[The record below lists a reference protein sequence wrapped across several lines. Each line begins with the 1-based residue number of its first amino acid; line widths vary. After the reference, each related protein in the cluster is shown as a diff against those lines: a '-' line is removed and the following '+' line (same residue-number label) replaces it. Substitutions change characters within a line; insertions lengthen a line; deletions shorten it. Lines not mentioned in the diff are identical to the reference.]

1 MKKNLNFPLT
11 STHWGTYRVES
22 KNGKITKLHGFEE
35 DPDPSIIGQ
44 GIIDVLD
51 SPMRIDT
58 PMVRESWYRNG
69 PGSKNKLRGEDTF
82 ISISWEE
89 AEKLVADEL
98 NRIKTKFGNKSIYGG
113 SYGWA
118 SAGRF
123 HHAQSQLHR
132 FLNCIGGYTKSLNSY
147 SLAAGEVIL
156 PHIIGEYSKYVHSPT
171 CWNSIIQDTDLFVAF
186 GGLPTRNSQISA
198 GGLGRHRTR
207 EALSEANSAGV
218 KFINISPI
226 KSDTN
231 QNLNA
236 EWLALKPNSDVS
248 LILGLAHTLI
258 SENLFDAKFLN
269 LYTVGFEEFSNYV
282 MGKSDGIE
290 KTAQW
295 AANIC
300 DLPAPKIL
308 TLARKMAYSRT
319 MISMNWS
326 LTRQDHGEQPYWAA
340 TALASMLG
348 QIGLPGGGIAFG
360 YSAANSIGLEKSV
373 VEFKSLP
380 QGQNSIKSFIPVS
393 RISEMLLKP
402 GEPFNYNGKSYIY
415 PDIKLIYWAGGNP
428 FHHHQDLSKFQK
440 AWAKPDTVIVHEWC
454 WNTLAK
460 NADIVL
466 PCTVSL
472 ERNDIAM
479 SPRDPYI
486 IAMEKIQS
494 PKKYVKDDFDNL
506 SGIAQRMGIKQLFT
520 NNRNSTEWIEW
531 IYDKSRDSA
540 AKNGIELPDFN
551 TFKKKGWHKIDA
563 PKKHFIMFADFR
575 SDPIKYPLKTPSGKI
590 ELYSETIAKFNYLD
604 CPPHPTWLEPKEW
617 LGDSNKN
624 KELHMISSQPRNK
637 LHSQFD
643 HGSISLSDK
652 RNGRE
657 QIIINYNTAKLHQ
670 INDGDIIKV
679 HNKRGACLA
688 SAVLSKDI
696 RIDVVQMST
705 GAWLDADKQKD
716 GTLFCRHGNPNV
728 LTIDKGTSNL
738 AQGPIA
744 HSCLVS
750 IEKFEGKL
758 PVIRAF
764 LPPEIIK
771 NYNYSS
777 EK

>member
-51 SPMRIDT
+51 GSMRINT
-58 PMVRESWYRNG
+58 PMVRESWYRHG
-69 PGSKNKLRGEDTF
+69 PGSANNLRGEDTF
-82 ISISWEE
+82 ISISWDE
-89 AEKLVADEL
+89 AEKLVANEL
-98 NRIKTKFGNKSIYGG
+98 DRIKTKFGNKSIYGG

-156 PHIIGEYSKYVHSPT
+156 PHVIGEYSKYVHSPT

-198 GGLGRHRTR
+198 GGLGRHRTK
-207 EALSEANSAGV
+207 EALSEANMAGV
-218 KFINISPI
+218 KFVNISPI
-226 KSDTN
+226 KSDID

-236 EWLALKPNSDVS
+236 EWLAPRPNSDVS

-258 SENLFDAKFLN
+258 IENLYDEQFLS
-269 LYTVGFEEFSNYV
+269 LYTVGFKEFSDYV
-282 MGKSDGIE
+282 MGISDGIE
-290 KTAQW
+290 KSAQW

-300 DLPAPKIL
+300 DLPATKIH
-308 TLARKMAYSRT
+308 TLARKMANSRT

-360 YSAANSIGLEKSV
+360 YSAANSTGLEKSV
-373 VEFKSLP
+373 VEFKALP
-380 QGQNSIKSFIPVS
+380 QGQNTTNSFIPVS

-402 GEPFNYNGKSYIY
+402 GQPFNYNGKSYTY

-440 AWAKPDTVIVHEWC
+440 AWQKPDTVIVHEWC

-460 NADIVL
+460 HADIVL

-486 IAMEKIQS
+486 IAMEKIQ
-494 PKKYVKDDFDNL
+494 PPIKDAKDDFDIL
-506 SGIAQRMGIKQLFT
+506 SGIAQKMGIKKLFT
-520 NNRNSTEWIEW
+520 GDRDSSAWIQW
-531 IYDKSRDSA
+531 IYNQSRKSA
-540 AKNGIELPDFN
+540 AKNGIVLPDFK
-551 TFKKKGWHKIDA
+551 TFKKKGWHKIEV
-563 PKKHFIMFADFR
+563 PEENYIMFADFR
-575 SDPIKYPLKTPSGKI
+575 NDPIKYPLKTPSGKI
-590 ELYSETIAKFNYLD
+590 ELYSKTIAKFNYID

-617 LGDSNKN
+617 LGNSNKD
-624 KELHMISSQPRNK
+624 KDLHMISSQPQNK

-643 HGSISLSDK
+643 HGSVSLNGK
-652 RNGRE
+652 KKGRE
-657 QIIINYNTAKLHQ
+657 QIIINVNTAKLYQ
-670 INDGDIIKV
+670 IHDGDIVKV
-679 HNKRGACLA
+679 YNDRGACLA

-696 RIDVVQMST
+696 RLDVVQMST

-728 LTIDKGTSNL
+728 LTIDKGSSNL

-744 HSCLVS
+744 HSCLVN
-750 IEKFEGKL
+750 IKKFEGEL
-758 PVIRAF
+758 PAIRAF
-764 LPPEIIK
+764 SPPKVINAYSKLSK
-771 NYNYSS
+771 N
-777 EK
+777 

>member
-269 LYTVGFEEFSNYV
+269 LYTVGFKEFSNYV

-494 PKKYVKDDFDNL
+494 PKKYVKDDFDIL

-520 NNRNSTEWIEW
+520 NNRNSSEWIEW

-705 GAWLDADKQKD
+705 GAWLDANKQKD

-764 LPPEIIK
+764 LPPAIIK

>member
-494 PKKYVKDDFDNL
+494 PKKYVKDDFDIL

-617 LGDSNKN
+617 LRDSNKN
-624 KELHMISSQPRNK
+624 KELHLISSQPRNK

-764 LPPEIIK
+764 LPPEIIQ

>member
-494 PKKYVKDDFDNL
+494 PKKYVKDDFDIL

-617 LGDSNKN
+617 LRDSNKN
-624 KELHMISSQPRNK
+624 KELHLISSQPRNK